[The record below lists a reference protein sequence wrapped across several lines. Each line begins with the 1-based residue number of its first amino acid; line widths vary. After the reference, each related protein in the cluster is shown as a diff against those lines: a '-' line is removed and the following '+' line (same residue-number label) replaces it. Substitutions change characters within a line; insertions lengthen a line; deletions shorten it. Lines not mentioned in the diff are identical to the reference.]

1 MINNMDIEKKVK
13 TELLLRGFSNDNLI
27 NNRGLIGAVIDETIL
42 AVVKSLDIA
51 NVSNQ
56 KELLLPFAEW
66 LYVNLEK
73 EVQERIVDHY
83 LRNK

>member
-1 MINNMDIEKKVK
+1 MINNIDIEKKVK
-13 TELLLRGFSNDNLI
+13 TELLLRGFSNDNLV

-73 EVQERIVDHY
+73 EVQERIVDNY
-83 LRNK
+83 LRSK